1 MATII
6 EMPKL
11 SDTMETGTVARWLK
25 KEGDPIE
32 PGDMLA
38 EIETDK
44 ATMELECF
52 DEGVIL
58 KHYISEGGQAPVGAP
73 VCAIGEKG
81 EEAPT
86 VENTPTEKAPEPK
99 EERKEAPTPIKV
111 DKPNPFDAP
120 KIETSAKEVT
130 ASGDNNDR
138 IKASPLAKKIAA
150 EKGINLS
157 HVRGTGPNG
166 RIVKKDVL
174 EAENNPPKA
183 PSATVTPTPAP
194 QIFATLEDKEIK
206 ISNMRGTIAR
216 RLLEAKNTIP
226 HFYLQAELN
235 VGPLLE
241 LRKTVNHGL
250 SNLPAEQGGAKF
262 TVNDF
267 ILKAATEALRRV
279 PAANSSWQGDRIVQ
293 FGNIHMAFAV
303 AVDEGLV
310 TPTIKNADSK
320 SLRQISTEAKIL
332 IGKARDKK
340 LTPDEMTGNTFT
352 ITNLGMYGLDSFFGI
367 INPPNGAILSIGA
380 TVKKPVVDENDRI
393 VVGQRMKVG
402 LSCDHRVVD
411 GAIGAQLLT
420 EFKKLVEN
428 PSIMLV

>member
-25 KEGDPIE
+25 KEGDPVE
-32 PGDMLA
+32 SGDMLA

-52 DEGVIL
+52 DDGIL
-58 KHYISEGGQAPVGAP
+58 LKQYVSEGEQAPVGAP

-81 EEAPT
+81 EEAPA
-86 VENTPTEKAPEPK
+86 VDSAPKSVPEPK
-99 EERKEAPTPIKV
+99 EEKEEPPAPAKSE
-111 DKPNPFDAP
+111 KPNLFDASKAEP
-120 KIETSAKEVT
+120 KQEPAPVT
-130 ASGDNNDR
+130 NESEQR
-138 IKASPLAKKIAA
+138 IKASPLAKKIAS
-150 EKGINLS
+150 EKGVDLS
-157 HVRGTGPNG
+157 LIKGTGPNG
-166 RIVKKDVL
+166 RIVKNDVL
-174 EAENNPPKA
+174 EAAANPPKA
-183 PSATVTPTPAP
+183 PAVAANPTPTP
-194 QIFATLEDKEIK
+194 QVFATLEDKEIK
-206 ISNMRGTIAR
+206 VSNMRATIAR

-241 LRKTVNHGL
+241 LRKTVNQGL
-250 SNLPAEQGGAKF
+250 SNIPPEQGGAKF

-279 PAANSSWQGDRIVQ
+279 PAANSSWQGDKIVQ
-293 FGNIHMAFAV
+293 FGNIHIAFAV

-320 SLRQISTEAKIL
+320 SLRQISAEAKVL

-380 TVKKPVVDENDRI
+380 TVKKPVVDDNDNI

-411 GAIGAQLLT
+411 GAIGAQFLA
-420 EFKKLVEN
+420 EFKNLVEN